1 MKMKNQAI
9 DDISKYAAPHR
20 DRWHYLDYS
29 DGKHTGAY
37 TEWKYLNFIQGDL
50 AGYIIY
56 YVLDP
61 ELRTSLG
68 SGRIMARV
76 LRGEEFHGGIDKIPM
91 SEIEF
96 DTHTASARFGNAR
109 LNEKTPHNYQITGS
123 VAGIS
128 WDLEYNQST
137 PTLDGFKDV
146 NFGILP
152 WEKASWLVKMPRAR
166 ITGAISINSKHIQL
180 NALGYSDTNW
190 GEFVPFLSRYEWA
203 QFNDE
208 KISVVLGVIYRWGAV
223 WKTYAY
229 AEINKEII
237 NFDSE
242 TFKIIERKWGREKIT
257 GIMTPVKTRFEIKGG
272 PSTGESADFVARP
285 ADHGPVGPSTGADHG
300 PVGPYTLDCA
310 YAPART
316 DMLSLKISSWLPK
329 PCVAEQISRFS
340 GTLKHNGNIVHSFAG
355 LGFSEYSPK
364 TWKNTAVTF

>member
-1 MKMKNQAI
+1 MTNQAI
-9 DDISKYAAPHR
+9 DQISKYAAPHR
-20 DRWHYLDYS
+20 DRWHYLDYN
-29 DGKHTGAY
+29 DGHHDGLY
-37 TEWKYLNFIQGDL
+37 TEWKYLNFIEGDM
-50 AGYIIY
+50 AGYIMY

-61 ELRTSLG
+61 ELKTSLG

-76 LRGEEFHGGIDKIPM
+76 LRGEEFHGGIAKVPM

-96 DTHTASARFGNAR
+96 DTHTASARFGRAR
-109 LNEKTPHNYQITGS
+109 LDEKTPHNYQITGS
-123 VAGIS
+123 VAGVS

-137 PTLDGFKDV
+137 PTLDGFRDA

-166 ITGAISINSKHIQL
+166 ITGAISINGKHIQL

-190 GEFVPFLSRYEWA
+190 GEFVPFFSRYEWA

-272 PSTGESADFVARP
+272 SSTDAAT
-285 ADHGPVGPSTGADHG
+285 TG
-300 PVGPYTLDCA
+300 GPYTLDCT

-340 GTLKHNGNIVHSFAG
+340 GTLKRNGNTVHSFAG